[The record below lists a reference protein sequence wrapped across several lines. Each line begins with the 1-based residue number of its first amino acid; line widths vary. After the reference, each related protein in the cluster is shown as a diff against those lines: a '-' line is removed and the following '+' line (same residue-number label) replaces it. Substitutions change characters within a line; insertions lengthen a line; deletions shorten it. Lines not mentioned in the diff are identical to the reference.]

1 MASNNNYFLLS
12 GFIAFSLFALFLFS
26 FVIMMFQPSKINA
39 YALKKDNYISISL
52 VTPKIKTTQAKRQEK
67 VSKTQTSIPVESKN
81 IDIDDLF
88 SDVWTKKIVKT
99 KKLTKPDNLK
109 RILDIQKKIKTTQDN
124 DVKSISEKVNN
135 LENVKT
141 NKESEASSSA
151 QEVNEYLAKIQ
162 AIVYKY
168 FKVPH
173 NSQGNSVKTVIE
185 LNAFGKVL
193 DFRVLSYSSNK
204 ALNDEADK
212 IKARLEH
219 VIFPKN
225 PQNRSTRTVVILI
238 SKE

>member
-12 GFIAFSLFALFLFS
+12 GFIAFSLFAFFLFS
-26 FVIMMFQPSKINA
+26 FVIMMFQPSKMNS

-52 VTPKIKTTQAKRQEK
+52 VTSKIQKRQDKRQEK
-67 VSKTQTSIPVESKN
+67 ISQTQSFVPVESKN
-81 IDIDDLF
+81 VDIDDLF

-99 KKLTKPDNLK
+99 KKQIKPDNSR
-109 RILDIQKKIKTTQDN
+109 RILDIQKKIKTTKDN
-124 DVKSISEKVNN
+124 NVKLISEKVNN
-135 LENVKT
+135 LENIET
-141 NKESEASSSA
+141 NKESEASSTA

-173 NSQGNSVKTVIE
+173 NSEGNSVKIVIE
-185 LNAFGKVL
+185 LNTFGKVL
-193 DFRVLSYSSNK
+193 DFRVLSYSSNE
-204 ALNDEADK
+204 ALNDEADN
-212 IKARLEH
+212 IKDRLEH

-225 PQNRSTRTVVILI
+225 PQNKSSRTVVILI

>member
-12 GFIAFSLFALFLFS
+12 GFIAFALFALFLFS
-26 FVIMMFQPSKINA
+26 FLIMMFKPSKINS

-52 VTPKIKTTQAKRQEK
+52 VTPKIQKAEPKHQKK
-67 VSKTQTSIPVESKN
+67 VSQTQVSVPAESKN

-99 KKLTKPDNLK
+99 EKHKKSNNSK

-124 DVKSISEKVNN
+124 NVKSISEKVNN
-135 LENVKT
+135 LENIKT
-141 NKESEASSSA
+141 NNESEASSSA

-173 NSQGNSVKTVIE
+173 NSEGNSVKTVIE

-193 DFRVLSYSSNK
+193 DFRILSYSSNE
-204 ALNDEADK
+204 ALNNEADK
-212 IKARLEH
+212 IKAKLED
-219 VIFPKN
+219 VVFPKN
-225 PQNRSTRTVVILI
+225 PQNKPSRTVVILI

>member
-1 MASNNNYFLLS
+1 MASNNNYFFLS
-12 GFIAFSLFALFLFS
+12 GFIAFFLFALFLFS
-26 FVIMMFQPSKINA
+26 FLMMMFQSSKINS

-52 VTPKIKTTQAKRQEK
+52 VTPKIQKAQPKHQEK
-67 VSKTQTSIPVESKN
+67 VSQTQSSVPVQSKN

-99 KKLTKPDNLK
+99 KKRTTNDNTK

-124 DVKSISEKVNN
+124 NVKSISEKVNN
-135 LENVKT
+135 LENIKT
-141 NKESEASSSA
+141 NNESEASSTA

-162 AIVYKY
+162 AIVYQY

-173 NSQGNSVKTVIE
+173 NSEGNSVKTVIE

-193 DFRVLSYSSNK
+193 DFRVLSYSANK
-204 ALNDEADK
+204 ALNDEANK

-225 PQNRSTRTVVILI
+225 PQNKSSRTVVILI

>member
-1 MASNNNYFLLS
+1 MASNNNYFLIS
-12 GFIAFSLFALFLFS
+12 GFISFSIFALFLFS
-26 FVIMMFQPSKINA
+26 FILMMFEPSKINS

-52 VTPKIKTTQAKRQEK
+52 EIPKIQTKQPKSQKKATEI
-67 VSKTQTSIPVESKN
+67 QTSTPVESKN

-99 KKLTKPDNLK
+99 KKKVVPDNSK
-109 RILDIQKKIKTTQDN
+109 RILDIQKKINTTQDN

-135 LENVKT
+135 IDNIKT
-141 NKESEASSSA
+141 NKDKKTSSTA

-162 AIVYKY
+162 AIVYQY

-173 NSQGNSVKTVIE
+173 NSEGNSVKTVIE
-185 LNAFGKVL
+185 LNSLGKVL
-193 DFRVLSYSSNK
+193 DFRVLTYSANE
-204 ALNDEADK
+204 ALNSEADK
-212 IKARLEH
+212 IRDRLIH

-225 PQNRSTRTVVILI
+225 PQNKSSRTVVILI

>member
-12 GFIAFSLFALFLFS
+12 GLIAFSLFALFLFS
-26 FVIMMFQPSKINA
+26 FVIMMFQSSNINS

-52 VTPKIKTTQAKRQEK
+52 VTPKIKTTQAKHQEK
-67 VSKTQTSIPVESKN
+67 VGKTQTSTPVESEN

-88 SDVWTKKIVKT
+88 SDVWAKKIVKKT
-99 KKLTKPDNLK
+99 KLDNSK

-124 DVKSISEKVNN
+124 NIKSISDKVND

-141 NKESEASSSA
+141 NRESEASSTA

-173 NSQGNSVKTVIE
+173 NSEGNSVKTVIE
-185 LNAFGKVL
+185 LNSFGKVL
-193 DFRVLSYSSNK
+193 DFRVLTYSSNE
-204 ALNDEADK
+204 ALNAETDK
-212 IKARLEH
+212 IKARIEH

-225 PQNRSTRTVVILI
+225 PQNKSSRTVVILI